1 MSTLILGFSKIAY
14 VDENLKA
21 LELYKKWT
29 PEIEAK
35 CNEFLPAGPQPS
47 IDYRTFT
54 PKKTR
59 RELAVLR
66 K

>member
-1 MSTLILGFSKIAY
+1 MILGFSKLSY

-35 CNEFLPAGPQPS
+35 CEAILQNGPQP
-47 IDYRTFT
+47 TMNM
-54 PKKTR
+54 
-59 RELAVLR
+59 RELRPYKSRRQVAVFN
-66 K
+66 